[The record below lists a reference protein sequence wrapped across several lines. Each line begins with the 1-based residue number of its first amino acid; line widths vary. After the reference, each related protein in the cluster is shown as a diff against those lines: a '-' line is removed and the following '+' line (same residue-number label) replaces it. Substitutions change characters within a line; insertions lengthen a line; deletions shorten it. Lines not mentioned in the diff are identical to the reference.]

1 MEQVTKQELLFSVT
15 REWLQEEAKRT
26 INRDLNDS
34 EIATAK
40 KCIDFGLSTGI
51 DTVFRAAIQEAVR
64 VNAIPLST

>member
-1 MEQVTKQELLFSVT
+1 MEQIAEQELLFYIS
-15 REWLQEEAKRT
+15 REWLQREAKRM
-26 INRDLNDS
+26 INRELTDV

-64 VNAIPLST
+64 VNATR

>member
-1 MEQVTKQELLFSVT
+1 MEQIAEQELLFYVS
-15 REWLQEEAKRT
+15 REWLQQEAKRM
-26 INRDLNDS
+26 INRELTNV

-64 VNAIPLST
+64 VNATL